1 MSWRLRSVRKRIL
14 VLALVPVLS
23 LFGLFVFT
31 TSISARNALNLAR
44 VTTVKNIAEQPASQ
58 FLGAIDAERPL
69 AIVYLADP
77 SPVNRARLN
86 AQAQKTNRAVA
97 TMRAAVTS
105 GATMNS
111 ATPAENRAIASLL
124 HAFGSLTAVRGRI
137 MSLSISR
144 TAALAAYDGIVN
156 NAYIM
161 LSQAIRQE
169 TDATVVTQALAFV
182 RLGRS
187 EDMLLQEDALL
198 VGDLTARAFPPADR
212 QEFIEFAGARRALFG
227 LTLTDLD
234 PAYRA
239 YYTRYITPPELGA
252 LTALENK
259 VIRDTRPGQLPA
271 IQPLAWQ
278 QAVLGVSAG
287 LTRAGTQ
294 AANALAQ
301 QASNDAWSTYRGLI
315 VGSAIGLLLV
325 ILSLIVA
332 IFTGRSLVRELH
344 DLRDSALDMA
354 NNKLPNVVD
363 RLALGQA
370 VDVPAETPQMPG
382 STEEVRQV
390 RDAFDAVQ
398 RTAVDAAVGQAR
410 LRQGMSDVFRNLARR
425 SQSLLHRQLT
435 LLDAME
441 RRARDPQEL
450 EDLFR
455 IDHLTTRMRR
465 HAESLIILSGHAPAR
480 GWRNPVPMVDV
491 LRAAVAEVED
501 YTRIKATAGS
511 NAALVGP
518 AVGDVIHLLA
528 ELAENATMFSPPNTP
543 VTIHG
548 DIVGQGFAIEIED
561 RGLGLSD
568 EQLDWINKLLE
579 NPPAFDPSSSD
590 QLGLFVAG
598 QLAKRHNIK
607 ISMRPSPYGGT
618 TAIVLIPRNL
628 VVTEEDQARDPAL
641 AATAGNA
648 PRIKGRHATRGLAAT
663 VSATETSPDALAMAP
678 SAATTSWPGIDV
690 PPMRGPADS
699 AGLDVSGLGLPGP
712 GSGGFGVGHPGPGA
726 PGSSGPGDLGAGDGD
741 TSDLPRRIRQAS
753 LAPQLRDSPIDPLPA
768 PVAEVAG
775 PAPEE
780 ARSMMTAI
788 QQGWER
794 GRSIFDVPPPGPGG
808 DNGETTPAAYE
819 PAGDASGAPVI
830 GEVPVA
836 DTETSRTQ
844 TDDTSSDDGGS
855 GG

>member
-1 MSWRLRSVRKRIL
+1 MSWRLRSVRTRIL
-14 VLALVPVLS
+14 FLALVPVLS

-31 TSISARNALNLAR
+31 TSISAKDALNLAR
-44 VTTVKNIAEQPASQ
+44 VTTVKNITEQPASQ

-77 SPVNRARLN
+77 SPVNRANLN
-86 AQAQKTNRAVA
+86 LQAQKTNHAVA
-97 TMRAAVTS
+97 AMRAAVTS
-105 GATMNS
+105 SATMNS
-111 ATPAENRAIASLL
+111 ATPAENQAIASLL
-124 HAFGSLTAVRGRI
+124 HAFGGLTALRGQI
-137 MSLSISR
+137 ISSSISR

-198 VGDLTARAFPPADR
+198 VGDLTARAFPSADR
-212 QEFIEFAGARRALFG
+212 REFTEFAGARRALFG

-239 YYTRYITPPELGA
+239 YYTRYITPQELGA
-252 LTALENK
+252 LTVLENM
-259 VIRDTRPGQLPA
+259 VIRDPRPGQLPA

-315 VGSAIGLLLV
+315 ATGAIGLLLV
-325 ILSLIVA
+325 ILSIIVA
-332 IFTGRSLVRELH
+332 IFTGRSLVRELRELRESAE
-344 DLRDSALDMA
+344 DLASNR
-354 NNKLPNVVD
+354 LPEVVD

-370 VDVPAETPQMPG
+370 VDVSAVTPKLPAT
-382 STEEVRQV
+382 TEEVRQV
-390 RDAFDAVQ
+390 RDAFETVQ
-398 RTAVDAAVGQAR
+398 RTAVEAAVGQAR
-410 LRQGMSDVFRNLARR
+410 LRQGMSEVFRNLARR

-480 GWRNPVPMVDV
+480 GWRNPVPLVDV

-501 YTRIKATAGS
+501 YTRIKATAGT

-518 AVGDVIHLLA
+518 AVGDVIHLIA

-548 DIVGQGFAIEIED
+548 DTVGQGFAVEIED

-568 EQLDWINKLLE
+568 DQLTTINKLLE
-579 NPPAFDPSSSD
+579 TPPPFDPSSSD

-641 AATAGNA
+641 AAATPGNL
-648 PRIKGRHATRGLAAT
+648 PRIKARHSTSDRAVTAADAETVADPVTIAPPGAT
-663 VSATETSPDALAMAP
+663 S
-678 SAATTSWPGIDV
+678 SWPGIDV
-690 PPMRGPADS
+690 PQMRDPGDVASLDL
-699 AGLDVSGLGLPGP
+699 AGLDYSSPGP
-712 GSGGFGVGHPGPGA
+712 GGPGGPISSSAGGYGPGA
-726 PGSSGPGDLGAGDGD
+726 DDLDGA
-741 TSDLPRRIRQAS
+741 DLPRRVRQAS
-753 LAPQLRDSPIDPLPA
+753 LAPQLRESTIDPLPA
-768 PVAEVAG
+768 PVAEDIT
-775 PAPEE
+775 APSPEQ
-780 ARSMMTAI
+780 ASSTMSAI
-788 QQGWER
+788 QHGWER
-794 GRSIFDVPPPGPGG
+794 GRSIFDG
-808 DNGETTPAAYE
+808 
-819 PAGDASGAPVI
+819 PAGDSGAPLNTAPDRDT
-830 GEVPVA
+830 GA
-836 DTETSRTQ
+836 TETQRGEASH
-844 TDDTSSDDGGS
+844 DTGGS
-855 GG
+855 SG